1 MQKQI
6 PLHRAGQ
13 SEELARS
20 IMFLLSDESSYVT
33 GTAIPVDG
41 GSSARM

>member
-1 MQKQI
+1 VQI
-6 PLHRAGQ
+6 PLHRAGK

-20 IMFLLSDESSYVT
+20 IMFLLSDETSYVT

-41 GSSARM
+41 GSLARM